1 MRMDLATRGT
11 VLLVAATI
19 VVGIS
24 ILANGMPSRLLNG
37 LAGIL
42 WFAAAAMLVIAAVRI
57 SRNGSLWVGI
67 VALTAVVAFVVR
79 PSDMLLA
86 AVGFLA
92 CGAIAQLLARD
103 GRLIWS
109 VLIPALYLPL
119 HIGTAVIKAVVRS
132 IEGQESSIRT
142 DPPPTAALVPL
153 LMVVAAVVGGLLVQ
167 RVRHQDNT
175 AVGRLT

>member
-42 WFAAAAMLVIAAVRI
+42 WFAAAAMLVIAAVSI
-57 SRNGSLWVGI
+57 SRSGSLWLGI
-67 VALTAVVAFVVR
+67 LVLTAVVAFVVR

-167 RVRHQDNT
+167 RIRHQDGT